1 MAMMTMSKV
10 SKMLTLTPV
19 LTGGLD
25 RWAIVPYVEE
35 NDFDQL
41 VRLVI
46 NVHNSDPLFPTIRVV
61 DGSFESFAKWINRD
75 AFVARWVL
83 RDENGVVGH
92 VQIKNVL
99 ASSAKSMR
107 EAESSTLSEAE
118 ADENGKISEKFLEVS
133 KLCVNPNAQGRGYG
147 RALARFAVEQI
158 QARGAK
164 PMLTVLEAS
173 SNARKL
179 YVSMGFVEVSR
190 FDGLDGVNVVMRFE
204 E

>member
-1 MAMMTMSKV
+1 MAMTTMSKV

-25 RWAIVPYVEE
+25 RWAIAPYVEE
-35 NDFDQL
+35 NDFEHL
-41 VRLVI
+41 VRLVMS
-46 NVHNSDPLFPTIRVV
+46 VHNSDPLFPTIRVV

-92 VQIKNVL
+92 VQIKSLL
-99 ASSAKSMR
+99 ASSAKAMR
-107 EAESSTLSEAE
+107 EADTATLNETDDDSVES
-118 ADENGKISEKFLEVS
+118 SEKFLEVS

-158 QARGAK
+158 QERDAK

-179 YVSMGFVEVSR
+179 YVSMGFVEVNR